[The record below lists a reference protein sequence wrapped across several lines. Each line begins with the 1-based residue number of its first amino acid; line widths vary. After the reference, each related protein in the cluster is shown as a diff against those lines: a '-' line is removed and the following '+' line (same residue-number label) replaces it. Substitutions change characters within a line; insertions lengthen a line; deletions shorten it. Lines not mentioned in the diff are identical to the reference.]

1 MRIESDFIKKV
12 IDNIASF
19 AGKGEHQLERETYAG
34 IIRNFSIADLEDSEI
49 ERVSLDEIMDK
60 AQNLLDEFSVELRP
74 PVYCSHLAV
83 KELGQEKQNRNQK
96 GEASENQISKAALHM
111 AHILSAYEEDIT
123 FTVSS
128 YEDSRNQL
136 RTDFIISSGEENEE
150 TIEAMIRGAFGQ
162 VKTETVSSI
171 LAFHH
176 QVYAKG
182 KVIYPGKEKKRAE
195 ADFTK
200 IESWISTLLT
210 ALPSGGNF
218 TASIRF
224 CPLSS
229 SEQREIEKR
238 IGELSRCYNKLKFYS
253 ELNWNNSSS
262 FGSNI
267 NPQDHIIAKAGEY
280 LFGNN
285 QIGDSYTVTMALS
298 GNDVDKQ
305 AQNRMELL
313 EYEMKRLQ
321 QALNTVS
328 WGLELFVTASDIS
341 TLQTITSLLTGTLE
355 YHHVKLT
362 WSSDSGHKSGLVL
375 NQEEILP
382 FLYFPTKEFCG
393 FSFRENETYAL
404 VSESSDNTGFPI
416 GDMLWNSRPFAPF
429 SLSADALSRHAFICG
444 MTGSGKTNTVFN
456 LIAGAGIPFCVIEP
470 VKGEYRALKSIF
482 SDLRVLTMKTDVNAA
497 DFMDI
502 MQLNPFWF
510 PQNASLAYHIDSIRT
525 IIASAFELSEAMPN
539 ILEQCLYNVYID
551 AGWDIVMN
559 RNIYSDILPEEYLY
573 PTFSDLCGEIEEYL
587 EKSDYSEE
595 VKGNY
600 KGALL
605 SRMKSFINGYKGI
618 LLNTTVHPDYETL
631 MSSHCVIELE
641 GLADDADKCL
651 VMGAILV
658 QYYQYLKIHFQKEN
672 GKQKVQH
679 LFIIEE
685 AHRLFKNNQNR
696 KKAEGPD
703 PTGQLVDSLS
713 NMMAEIRAF
722 GEGML
727 IVDQSPTK
735 IAEDVIKNSA
745 TKIVHRIDNG
755 NDIKVMQSSMLLP
768 GDLLSFA
775 SLQQGEALIRTD
787 RMAKPCKVKL
797 LLSDVKEDY
806 SLAATYRTNTITKN
820 KMSDTFLANSI
831 LADENISIEM
841 QELIQIYLNN
851 LVMQGCVQWI
861 ELTEDLMCQVIKLL
875 QKYKKY
881 DSVENLN
888 VLAEMSLLS
897 VKQMFLIG
905 NKRESGMIHM
915 FIKRLLTLYDGFRK
929 GIHIKPVE
937 IELFEQYMRKNLQ
950 EMLFLDNM
958 GEVSRVRYEELC
970 GVLKLSEE
978 NFFVSIVCRFVR
990 EVWPALLLKGEE
1002 KEISQDLL
1010 LSSFLKNYCLQSVR
1024 DNVFE
1029 KYSKIFTALAEYL
1042 NHMIFVEKVDEFSC
1056 L

>member
-1 MRIESDFIKKV
+1 MRMESDFIKRV

-19 AGKGEHQLERETYAG
+19 AGKGERQVERETYAG
-34 IIRNFSIADLEDSEI
+34 IIRSFSIADLEDSEI
-49 ERVSLDEIMDK
+49 SRFSLDEIMDK
-60 AQNLLDEFSVELRP
+60 AQNLLDDFSVELQP
-74 PVYCSHLAV
+74 PVYYSHLAV
-83 KELGQEKQNRNQK
+83 KELGRKKQNQNQK
-96 GEASENQISKAALHM
+96 GEVSENQISKAALHM
-111 AHILSAYEEDIT
+111 AHVLSAYEEDIT
-123 FTVSS
+123 LTVSS
-128 YEDSRNQL
+128 YEDSRNKLQ
-136 RTDFIISSGEENEE
+136 TDFIISSCEENEE
-150 TIEAMIRGAFGQ
+150 TIESMIRGVFGQ
-162 VKTETVSSI
+162 VKTEAVSSI
-171 LAFHH
+171 SAFHH
-176 QVYAKG
+176 QVHAKG
-182 KVIYPGKEKKRAE
+182 KVIYPGKGKKPE
-195 ADFTK
+195 AVDFTK

-229 SEQREIEKR
+229 SVQRDIEKR
-238 IGELSRCYNKLKFYS
+238 IQELSGCYNKLKFYS

-285 QIGDSYTVTMALS
+285 QMGDSYTVTMALS

-313 EYEMKRLQ
+313 EYEIRRLQ
-321 QALNTVS
+321 QALDTVS
-328 WGLELFVTASDIS
+328 WGLELYVTALDIN
-341 TLQTITSLLTGTLE
+341 TLQVVTSLLTGTLE
-355 YHHVKLT
+355 YHHVKLS
-362 WSSDSGHKSGLVL
+362 WDSDSGHKSSLVL

-393 FSFRENETYAL
+393 FSFRENETFAL
-404 VSESSDNTGFPI
+404 VSESADDAGFPI
-416 GDMLWNSRPFAPF
+416 GNILWNSRPFAPF

-444 MTGSGKTNTVFN
+444 MTGGGKTNTVFN
-456 LIAGAGIPFCVIEP
+456 LIAGVDIPFCVIEP
-470 VKGEYRALKSIF
+470 VKGEYRALRSIF
-482 SDLRVLTMKTDVNAA
+482 PDLRILTMKTDVNTDELIEIA
-497 DFMDI
+497 
-502 MQLNPFWF
+502 QLNPFWF
-510 PQNASLAYHIDSIRT
+510 PQNASLSYHIDSIRT

-551 AGWDIVMN
+551 SGWDIVMN
-559 RNIYSDILPEEYLY
+559 RNVYSDILPEEYLY

-587 EKSDYSEE
+587 EASDYSEE

-618 LLNTTVHPDYETL
+618 LLNTTAHPDYETL
-631 MSSHCVIELE
+631 MNSHCVIELE

-651 VMGAILV
+651 VMGTILV
-658 QYYQYLKIHFQKEN
+658 QYYQYLKLHFQREN
-672 GKQKVQH
+672 EKQKVQH
-679 LFIIEE
+679 LLIIEE

-696 KKAEGPD
+696 KKSEGPD

-768 GDLLSFA
+768 DDLLSFA

-787 RMAKPCKVKL
+787 RMTKPCKIKL
-797 LLSDVKEDY
+797 LLSNVKEDY
-806 SLAATYRTNTITKN
+806 SLAATYRTNTSAKN

-831 LADENISIEM
+831 LADENISVEM

-851 LVMQGCVQWI
+851 LVMQGCTHWTR
-861 ELTEDLMCQVIKLL
+861 LTEDLMCQVIQLL
-875 QKYKKY
+875 QKYKKF

-888 VLAEMSLLS
+888 VLSEMSLLS
-897 VKQMFLIG
+897 VRRMFLKG
-905 NKRESGMIHM
+905 NKREMGMIHM
-915 FIKRLLTLYDGFRK
+915 FLKRLLIFYNGFRNGK
-929 GIHIKPVE
+929 RIKPVE
-937 IELFEQYMRKNLQ
+937 IELFEQYLRKNLQ
-950 EMLFLDNM
+950 EILFLDNI
-958 GEVSRVRYEELC
+958 GEVPEVRFSELC
-970 GVLKLSEE
+970 EVLEVSEE
-978 NFFVSIVCRFVR
+978 SFFASVVCRFVR
-990 EVWPALLLKGEE
+990 EVWPALLIKGEE

-1010 LSSFLKNYCLQSVR
+1010 LTSFLKNYCLQSVR
-1024 DNVFE
+1024 DDVFE
-1029 KYSKIFTALAEYL
+1029 KHSKTFAALAEYL
-1042 NHMIFVEKVDEFSC
+1042 NQLIIVEKVDEFSC